1 VKSSFST
8 YGARVNVQGWGGG
21 VFTTGYGS
29 HATYGSDVNQ
39 RYASGFSGTSSATPV
54 VTSAVALLQSVAI
67 KILGRRLSPV
77 EVRTILVTT
86 GRAQTGSN
94 AATAPIGPL
103 PELQAAVN
111 HLLTSQPP
119 SFSTL
124 QSWGYYHFASPSPDL
139 AADPDGDGLG
149 ALMEYVLGTDPKNT
163 TAADMGKR
171 PRIISVS
178 PSTVTF
184 QFHQPASRTAATWSV
199 QRSASLA
206 GGSWQNVTHGVNG
219 VSITRAGDVI
229 QVTMPAGTQPKFLR
243 VQATAN

>member
-1 VKSSFST
+1 
-8 YGARVNVQGWGGG
+8 
-21 VFTTGYGS
+21 
-29 HATYGSDVNQ
+29 
-39 RYASGFSGTSSATPV
+39 
-54 VTSAVALLQSVAI
+54 
-67 KILGRRLSPV
+67 
-77 EVRTILVTT
+77 
-86 GRAQTGSN
+86 
-94 AATAPIGPL
+94 
-103 PELQAAVN
+103 VN